1 VTIATLFEP
10 ERVWQWAARR
20 RAHPGWLWAPVSVAI
35 VGGLV
40 VAVATEI
47 GVRVFNTDWHYV
59 AGYSVQPDRGWEPL
73 LVLWLAATGLPLAQG
88 LIGGWLLPMY
98 GRPRDWAGGLA
109 VGVLG
114 ALPIYAVAPALAVL
128 PGILLVCIAFLVS
141 CSWWGSGARTLLGV
155 PIGES
160 ADHVVVS
167 IVGGSLAASFAL
179 AVVPFG

>member
-1 VTIATLFEP
+1 MTTSLFEP

-20 RAHPGWLWAPVSVAI
+20 RTQSGMALDAGGRRV

-40 VAVATEI
+40 VAAATEI
-47 GVRVFNTDWHYV
+47 GVRVFNTDWNYV
-59 AGYSVQPDRGWEPL
+59 AGYSVQPDRGWKPM

-88 LIGGWLLPMY
+88 LFGSWLLPMY

-114 ALPIYAVAPALAVL
+114 SLPIYAVAPALIVL
-128 PGILLVCIAFLVS
+128 PGILLVCVAYLVS
-141 CSWWGSGARTLLGV
+141 CSWWGSGARSMLGV

-160 ADHVVVS
+160 ADHVVAS
-167 IVGGSLAASFAL
+167 IVAGSLAMSFAL
-179 AVVPFG
+179 AVVPFA